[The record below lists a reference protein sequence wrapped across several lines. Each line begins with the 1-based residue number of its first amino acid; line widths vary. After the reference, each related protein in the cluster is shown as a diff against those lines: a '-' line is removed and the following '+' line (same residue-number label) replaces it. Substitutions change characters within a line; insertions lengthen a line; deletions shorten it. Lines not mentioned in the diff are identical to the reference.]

1 MAASREQFYMEEMED
16 EYYDDYDQYYD
27 TVMLEEDDEDD
38 FSIHVHYYTRLNVL
52 DSLFVDVGTLIDD
65 DYEDEDDYLSVYDS
79 EDEGDDNESV
89 VEYEVSRK

>member
-52 DSLFVDVGTLIDD
+52 DSLFVDVSTLIDD
-65 DYEDEDDYLSVYDS
+65 DYEDEEDYLSVYDS